1 MEKNII
7 ALLNTNL
14 RVIIPDFGA
23 FIIRQNEP
31 KIIVF
36 NEFLRYN
43 DGFLIGYI
51 TKTEGIEREIAQMR
65 VLNFVE
71 EGTKILDSGKPFII
85 NGLGILQKDNSGKI
99 SFTAEEDLLPV
110 IQFDDMSSEKLPEKI
125 KDLKKKKVTVRKTPV
140 SKTAIKGKTN
150 IKSVQ
155 KVKRATAGKAKSNTP
170 SREMPVTDEA
180 ATEKQLVEKRV
191 VEQTPIEPPANEPHE
206 VEPTVINLSVNE
218 QFHNEQPV
226 SEPAADGPPDPVI
239 PVTESPLTNKKFR
252 FANISILIE
261 PNRINQIL
269 LWVLLILFVNAAIL
283 AWFVFKDDVRTARS
297 VRNSPELIS
306 DSVFQ
311 ALSDSVRMIVAE
323 DPTLI
328 FNEDEGMASGD
339 EPADGHEN
347 EKYYIVAGC
356 FREEANANVLVLSL
370 KDLGYNAEKFGIIGN
385 LHAVSYASF
394 SDKEMAVKELQ
405 HIRETVPDAWMTR
418 F

>member
-1 MEKNII
+1 MENNII

-23 FIIRQNEP
+23 FIIRQKEP

-51 TKTEGIEREIAQMR
+51 AKTEGIEKEIAQMR

-85 NGLGILQKDNSGKI
+85 NGLGVLQKDNSGKI
-99 SFTAEEDLLPV
+99 SFTGEEDILPV
-110 IQFDDMSSEKLPEKI
+110 IQLDDAAVSKLPEKI
-125 KDLKKKKVTVRKTPV
+125 EVPVKKKTAVRKSPGQ
-140 SKTAIKGKTN
+140 KTAVKGKTGV
-150 IKSVQ
+150 KPVR
-155 KVKRATAGKAKSNTP
+155 KVKRATAGKTKSKPP
-170 SREMPVTDEA
+170 SRKLPVTDETL
-180 ATEKQLVEKRV
+180 TERPLVEKGE
-191 VEQTPIEPPANEPHE
+191 VEQMP
-206 VEPTVINLSVNE
+206 VEPTVNETPVVESPVSKFSVKE
-218 QFHNEQPV
+218 QFISERPV
-226 SEPAADGPPDPVI
+226 SEPAAVVSPDPEI
-239 PVTESPLTNKKFR
+239 PVTESPLHKEKFH
-252 FANISILIE
+252 FPKISILTE

-283 AWFVFKDDVRTARS
+283 AWFVFKDDVRTARNG
-297 VRNSPELIS
+297 RNSPELIS

-311 ALSDSVRMIVAE
+311 ALSDSVRMVVAE

-328 FNEDEGMASGD
+328 FSEDEVVPSGD
-339 EPADGHEN
+339 ATISGHEN

-356 FREEANANVLVLSL
+356 FREEANANVLVESL

-394 SDKEMAVKELQ
+394 SDKEMAVRELQ

>member
-1 MEKNII
+1 MENNII

-23 FIIRQNEP
+23 FIIRQKEP

-51 TKTEGIEREIAQMR
+51 AKTEGIEKEIAQLR

-85 NGLGILQKDNSGKI
+85 NGLGMLQKDSSGKI
-99 SFTAEEDLLPV
+99 SFTGEEDFLPV
-110 IQFDDMSSEKLPEKI
+110 IQLDDEEEEQKPEKI
-125 KDLKKKKVTVRKTPV
+125 KAPVRKKATVRTTTSSKATVKRKTGVKPV
-140 SKTAIKGKTN
+140 P
-150 IKSVQ
+150 
-155 KVKRATAGKAKSNTP
+155 KVKAEIVEKTKSEP
-170 SREMPVTDEA
+170 PVRGMPVTE
-180 ATEKQLVEKRV
+180 QV
-191 VEQTPIEPPANEPHE
+191 VPEH
-206 VEPTVINLSVNE
+206 
-218 QFHNEQPV
+218 PV
-226 SEPAADGPPDPVI
+226 SEPLPGGLHDTEFPMM
-239 PVTESPLTNKKFR
+239 ESPLKNEKFR
-252 FANISILIE
+252 FPNISILAE

-283 AWFVFKDDVRTARS
+283 AWFVFKDDVRSAIKGK
-297 VRNSPELIS
+297 NSPQMIS

-311 ALSDSVRMIVAE
+311 ALSDSVRMVVAE
-323 DPTLI
+323 DTTLI
-328 FNEDEGMASGD
+328 YSEDVGVASGD
-339 EPADGHEN
+339 GNAAGQEN

-356 FREEANANVLVLSL
+356 FRDEANANVLVESL
-370 KDLGYNAEKFGIIGN
+370 KDLGYDAEKFGIIGN

-394 SDKEMAVKELQ
+394 IDKEMAVRELQ